1 MSLNIVLIGVTV
13 IISILSFSNAEL
25 FNKLKF
31 NAYLI
36 KERKEG
42 WRFLSYALVHS
53 GWMHLLINMWVLYS
67 FGEIVEKVLMSYF
80 GMKGE
85 LYFFLLYL
93 GGILFSTLF
102 DFGKHKN
109 DPYYNAV
116 GASGA
121 VSASCFCQYFAVS
134 GRQHFSYFQ
143 FLFRF
148 LPGFL
153 GSFILIYSA
162 YMGQKGTDNIGHNA
176 HFWGAIFRV
185 GIYHY
190 PGSAFNWEFF
200 FDNIL
205 KMNVF
210 NSPSGRQGILSSS
223 CIFCPFLSAYF
234 PKAPLG

>member
-1 MSLNIVLIGVTV
+1 MNLNIVLIGITV
-13 IISILSFSNAEL
+13 IISILSFSNIEL

-67 FGEIVEKVLMSYF
+67 FGDIVEQMLKVYF
-80 GMKGE
+80 GLKGE
-85 LYFFLLYL
+85 LYFFLLYI
-93 GGILFSTLF
+93 GGVLFSTLF

-121 VSASCFCQYFAVS
+121 VSAVVFAS
-134 GRQHFSYFQ
+134 ILLYPEGSIFIFPIP
-143 FLFRF
+143 FA
-148 LPGFL
+148 LPSWVFGIL
-153 GSFILIYSA
+153 YLIYSA

-176 HFWGAIFRV
+176 HFWGAIFGLV
-185 GIYHY
+185 FII
-190 PGSAFNWEFF
+190 
-200 FDNIL
+200 IL
-205 KMNVF
+205 IPSSIQNFISTVF
-210 NSPSGRQGILSSS
+210 G
-223 CIFCPFLSAYF
+223 
-234 PKAPLG
+234 

>member
-1 MSLNIVLIGVTV
+1 MSLNIVIIGITV
-13 IISILSFSNAEL
+13 LISIMSFSNAEM

-31 NAYLI
+31 NAYFI

-67 FGEIVEKVLMSYF
+67 FGEIVEKLLVSYF
-80 GMKGE
+80 DMKGE

-121 VSASCFCQYFAVS
+121 VSAVVFAS
-134 GRQHFSYFQ
+134 ILLYPAGSI
-143 FLFRF
+143 FLFPIPF
-148 LPGFL
+148 PIPSWIFGILY
-153 GSFILIYSA
+153 LIYSA

-176 HFWGAIFRV
+176 HFWGAIFGLV
-185 GIYHY
+185 YII
-190 PGSAFNWEFF
+190 
-200 FDNIL
+200 IL
-205 KMNVF
+205 VPHSIGNF
-210 NSPSGRQGILSSS
+210 IST
-223 CIFCPFLSAYF
+223 IF
-234 PKAPLG
+234 